1 MHELKQREVIRRQA
15 QTKHSSSL
23 SVPFQVSCSKHLPS
37 CERDLYLCTRN
48 DVRLDH
54 TCAVLEQAAATNVS
68 FCESKVEVCA
78 RVTAKNGV
86 RPDLTYAFLEQAAA
100 TNVYFCQA
108 RSRFV
113 HERQQRMVLDQ
124 ILPVLFLSRP
134 LQPTFPFARARS
146 RFVHERQQ
154 RMVLDQILPVLFLSR
169 PLQPHTGALAQ
180 VAKGHSVMHVAAV
193 IKTCDQLVS

>member
-1 MHELKQREVIRRQA
+1 M
-15 QTKHSSSL
+15 
-23 SVPFQVSCSKHLPS
+23 
-37 CERDLYLCTRN
+37 
-48 DVRLDH
+48 RLDH

-134 LQPTFPFARARS
+134 LQP
-146 RFVHERQQ
+146 
-154 RMVLDQILPVLFLSR
+154 
-169 PLQPHTGALAQ
+169 HTGALAQ